1 MSTASVLNYLKR
13 RYRLKNDRR
22 LALALGVL
30 TPNICKLRN
39 GTIAFGPEW
48 ILRVHDATGLPIHEI
63 KRMLAEPDP
72 LLS

>member
-22 LALALGVL
+22 LALALGVKP
-30 TPNICKLRN
+30 PNICKLRN
-39 GTIAFGPEW
+39 GTTTFGPEW
-48 ILRVHDATGLPIHEI
+48 ILRVHDATGLPIGEI